1 MRDSLKNGLKPAS
14 LRAHLLVMLLA
25 ATSLVWL
32 AAALWSY
39 EDARHEAE
47 ELLDA
52 QLAQSARLLMA
63 QTRHELEEEGA
74 EHLTALD
81 FMDDTELHP
90 SEQRLQFRILD
101 TEGRHLLSSANAPPT
116 LTGQTSGYA
125 DVVADG
131 EGWRV
136 LLVEEPELQLRA
148 EVAQS
153 LAIRDELAKKVA
165 LRLALPV
172 MLALPLLGGLIYL
185 VVGRALRPVN
195 ELAGKVKARTAAN
208 LTPVE
213 ARGLPRELQP
223 LALALN
229 RLLSRLNRTLE
240 SERRFTADA
249 AHELRT
255 PLAAIQMQAEV
266 AEASADSD
274 DRRHALQQVLAGTR
288 RATRLVEQ
296 LLRLARLD
304 PLAGLAHAHP
314 VELGVM
320 AAQVVDELSQAA
332 GASQLHL
339 DPGHDTGVIV
349 NGDADLLGVALH
361 NLVGNALRHAPE
373 GSEITVGIEGG
384 TASPSFGWPTTG
396 RACPRTNCPIS
407 PNVFTA
413 VAAPPPR
420 AAASGWPSCGAS
432 PNCTGRRCYWKI
444 GRKAACARPWCG
456 DELGRR
462 TALPLNSMPAPA
474 GRLCLWRSR
483 AFPACCRGA

>member
-1 MRDSLKNGLKPAS
+1 MKARLKSRIRPAS

-81 FMDDTELHP
+81 FMDDRALHP
-90 SEQRLQFRILD
+90 YEQRLQFRILD
-101 TEGRHLLSSANAPPT
+101 SEGRHLLSSASPPPA
-116 LTGQTSGYA
+116 LTSQTSGYA

-131 EGWRV
+131 QGWRV
-136 LLVEEPELQLRA
+136 LLVEDPDLQLRA

-153 LAIRDELAKKVA
+153 LAIRDELAQKVA

-172 MLALPLLGGLIYL
+172 LLALPLLGGLIYG
-185 VVGRALRPVN
+185 VVGRALRPLN
-195 ELAGKVKARTAAN
+195 QLAATVKARTPAN
-208 LTPVE
+208 LTPVD

-223 LALALN
+223 LALSLN
-229 RLLSRLNRTLE
+229 RLLTRLSRTLE

-266 AEASADSD
+266 AEASADAG

-288 RATRLVEQ
+288 RATRLVDQ

-304 PLAGLAHAHP
+304 PLAGLADARP
-314 VELGVM
+314 VALDVL
-320 AAQVVDELSQAA
+320 AAQVVEDLRSAA
-332 GASQLHL
+332 GASRLHL
-339 DPGHDTGVIV
+339 DPGHDSGVIV
-349 NGDADLLGVALH
+349 DGDADLLGVALH
-361 NLVGNALRHAPE
+361 NLVGNASRHAPE

-384 TASPSFGWPTTG
+384 KGEPRLWVADSGPGIPEDELPYVTERFYRGRSTTTEG
-396 RACPRTNCPIS
+396 SGLGLAIVQRIAELHGATLLLENRPQGGL
-407 PNVFTA
+407 
-413 VAAPPPR
+413 R
-420 AAASGWPSCGAS
+420 AA
-432 PNCTGRRCYWKI
+432 
-444 GRKAACARPWCG
+444 
-456 DELGRR
+456 LV
-462 TALPLNSMPAPA
+462 
-474 GRLCLWRSR
+474 WR
-483 AFPACCRGA
+483 A

>member
-1 MRDSLKNGLKPAS
+1 VRTRLKNGLTPAS

-32 AAALWSY
+32 AAAWWSY
-39 EDARHEAE
+39 HDARHEAE

-81 FMDDTELHP
+81 FMDDRELHP
-90 SEQRLQFRILD
+90 YEQRLQFRILD
-101 TEGRHLLSSANAPPT
+101 SEGRHLLSSANPPPT
-116 LTGQTSGYA
+116 LTSQTSGYA
-125 DVVADG
+125 NVVADG
-131 EGWRV
+131 QGWRV
-136 LLVEEPELQLRA
+136 LQVEDPGLQLRA

-153 LAIRDELAKKVA
+153 LAIRDELAQKVA
-165 LRLALPV
+165 VRLALPV
-172 MLALPLLGGLIYL
+172 LLALPLLGGLIYL

-195 ELAGKVKARTAAN
+195 ELADKVKARTAAN
-208 LTPVE
+208 LAPVE

-266 AEASADSD
+266 AEASADGD

-304 PLAGLAHAHP
+304 PLAGLSDTHP
-314 VELGVM
+314 VELEVL
-320 AAQVVDELSQAA
+320 AAQVVDELRHGA
-332 GASQLHL
+332 GASRLHL

-349 NGDADLLGVALH
+349 DGDADLLGVALH
-361 NLVGNALRHAPE
+361 NLVSNALRHAPE

-384 TASPSFGWPTTG
+384 NGG
-396 RACPRTNCPIS
+396 PRLW
-407 PNVFTA
+407 
-413 VAAPPPR
+413 VADNGPGVPE
-420 AAASGWPSCGAS
+420 
-432 PNCTGRRCYWKI
+432 
-444 GRKAACARPWCG
+444 
-456 DELGRR
+456 DELAYLTERFYRGRSTTTEGTGLGLAIVQR
-462 TALPLNSMPAPA
+462 IAELHGATLLLENRPEGGLRATLT
-474 GRLCLWRSR
+474 WR
-483 AFPACCRGA
+483 A